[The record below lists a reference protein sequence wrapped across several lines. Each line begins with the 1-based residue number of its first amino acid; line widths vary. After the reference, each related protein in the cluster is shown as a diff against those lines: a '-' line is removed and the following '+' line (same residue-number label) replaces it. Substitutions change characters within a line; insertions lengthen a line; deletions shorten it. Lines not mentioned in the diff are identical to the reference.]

1 VSLPPPSLFNELVNA
16 LLELRSVAT
25 GTSLDQGQWQSL
37 QQHLETAGAAALAA
51 AEGERQAGAAQGPEP
66 GAQAPQLAQQ
76 LFDDGLGLPTSAR
89 HARGGATHRRT
100 SSIVAS
106 LRIGHIPAGSTDA
119 GEGQLRWRWWQLRL
133 LGVLGLAEVVSVTP
147 GWPLEPPRAD
157 AARSRA
163 PPPPLR
169 PPAAAC
175 TLNGTR
181 SAFTAAMHVALG
193 DACPLDVLRVD
204 MGE

>member
-1 VSLPPPSLFNELVNA
+1 L
-16 LLELRSVAT
+16 
-25 GTSLDQGQWQSL
+25 
-37 QQHLETAGAAALAA
+37 
-51 AEGERQAGAAQGPEP
+51 AQGPEP

-119 GEGQLRWRWWQLRL
+119 
-133 LGVLGLAEVVSVTP
+133 
-147 GWPLEPPRAD
+147 
-157 AARSRA
+157 
-163 PPPPLR
+163 
-169 PPAAAC
+169 AAC